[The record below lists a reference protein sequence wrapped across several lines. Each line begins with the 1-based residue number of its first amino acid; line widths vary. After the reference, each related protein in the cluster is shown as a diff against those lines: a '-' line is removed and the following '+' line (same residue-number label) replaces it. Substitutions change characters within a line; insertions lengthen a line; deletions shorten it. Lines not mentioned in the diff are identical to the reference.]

1 MTIFNGGTTMKTN
14 YVEFSDGSIVTGIED
29 LKAKFMSNNNDIV
42 KIIENGDLELFFRN
56 IADNIVSMKEDGTN
70 SQDIAV
76 AVAFILGIPPVR
88 SETPSVTGKL
98 PSYLLQE
105 EIACDETVTREISLK
120 NLLLSDKK
128 SLTFPEDQWNLEE
141 SISVKTEKE
150 IKGHKSLFNINEL
163 IIDIP
168 ADKTIS
174 FEHVTFRKNKKN
186 EAVIKIL
193 NGSVLF
199 SGTIFDG
206 VRIEAGGNSKVS
218 ICNSDFSHV
227 NTAICGKEKSFIKSE
242 NISFDRI
249 HEKTI
254 IMSDYADISNLID
267 LINTHP
273 SLKYSLAGSNVCGN
287 KLLKEGIIDFAT
299 FIKYCKHTVMSGEY
313 IINNTIE
320 ITGDIC
326 SIEGDNLII
335 KSNVKQAF
343 LIKNNST
350 LKCKNIIFNYI
361 NEDIEKTQKKVE
373 VLEDSNEEKQKEPG
387 LIHVKAGNL
396 EVNNCKI
403 IGANIAVCIEEHSKA
418 DIKQCT
424 IIKSIKTGMDIKSS
438 KVKISDSILEGN
450 GKGGKHYPQISVE
463 DKSELEIR
471 NSTIS
476 NSSDSDAIYFSES
489 RGTVHRCY
497 INNNNNGLDIREH
510 SDVKVFDSEIN
521 GNREEGI
528 YIYNNSKSVI
538 KKCNI
543 INNKSNGC
551 DIRDNSEAD
560 IADSNINGNIRGID
574 IKSSRL
580 QLSCCTLNGNVKGI
594 YMEINSCGDI
604 QNCTI
609 KNSKMNGIYID
620 SSKVKLSDCEIKENG
635 EKGEG
640 TYQIYIG
647 KKSRVELI
655 NNTVA
660 DASDKGQDIY
670 SEFETSKLL
679 MEDNTIEG
687 NIVYGHK
694 KNGCFITTATC
705 LSLGKSDNCYELNRL
720 RKFRDTWL
728 IEQKDGERLIREYY
742 SVAPLIV
749 NTINTRADKH
759 EIYKDIWDNYISLC
773 LDLIEKEKFE
783 EAKNLYI
790 KLVEK
795 YMGYGF

>member
-1 MTIFNGGTTMKTN
+1 MKTN

-56 IADNIVSMKEDGTN
+56 IADNIASMKEDGTN
-70 SQDIAV
+70 SQDIAGS
-76 AVAFILGIPPVR
+76 VAFILGIPAVR
-88 SETPSVTGKL
+88 SNAPSVTGKL
-98 PSYLLQE
+98 PLSLLQE

-128 SLTFPEDQWNLEE
+128 FLTFPEDQWNLED
-141 SISVKTEKE
+141 SITLKTEKE
-150 IKGHKSLFNINEL
+150 IKGNKSLFNINEL

-168 ADKTIS
+168 ADKTLS
-174 FEHVTFRKNKKN
+174 FEQVTFKKNKKN

-199 SGTIFDG
+199 YGIIFDG
-206 VRIEAGGNSKVS
+206 VRIETGGNSKVS
-218 ICNSDFSHV
+218 ICNSNFSHV

-242 NISFDRI
+242 NLSFDRV

-254 IMSDYADISNLID
+254 IMSDCADISNLYD
-267 LINTHP
+267 LIKTYP
-273 SLKYSLAGSNVCGN
+273 SLKHSLAGSNTCGN
-287 KLLKEGIIDFAT
+287 KLLKESIIDFAT
-299 FIKYCKHTVMSGEY
+299 FIKYCKHTVISGEY

-350 LKCKNIIFNYI
+350 LKCKNIVFNYI
-361 NEDIEKTQKKVE
+361 NEDIKKTQEKLE

-387 LIHVKAGNL
+387 FIHVKAGNL
-396 EVNNCKI
+396 EMNNCKI
-403 IGANIAVCIEEHSKA
+403 TGANISVCLEEHSKA

-424 IIKSIKTGMDIKSS
+424 IIKSIKNGMDIKSS

-450 GKGGKHYPQISVE
+450 GKEGKNYPQITVG
-463 DKSELEIR
+463 DKSELEIK

-489 RGTVHRCY
+489 RGTIYKCY

-510 SDVKVFDSEIN
+510 SDVKVFDSELN

-528 YIYNNSKSVI
+528 YMYNNSKSVI